1 MLREETKISEEMK
14 KLTDELSILPLRG
27 NVVFPSLIIPL
38 VITDQ
43 RYAKLIDDSLM
54 GGKAIGLFAQKNPE
68 MENPGPDDIYRI
80 GTAGT
85 ILKMLRFPDGSVR
98 FLVQGLSRVRI
109 KRFLKEDPF
118 PFCQGRAFGRCDGR
132 ISGDGGSD
140 AHHLRSSKKGGES
153 WLPIYRMT
161 CRFPL

>member
-54 GGKAIGLFAQKNPE
+54 GGKAIGLFAQKNPR
-68 MENPGPDDIYRI
+68 NR
-80 GTAGT
+80 
-85 ILKMLRFPDGSVR
+85 K
-98 FLVQGLSRVRI
+98 SRAR
-109 KRFLKEDPF
+109 
-118 PFCQGRAFGRCDGR
+118 
-132 ISGDGGSD
+132 
-140 AHHLRSSKKGGES
+140 
-153 WLPIYRMT
+153 
-161 CRFPL
+161 

>member
-38 VITDQ
+38 VLTDQ
-43 RYAKLIDDSLM
+43 KYAKLIDDSLM
-54 GGKAIGLFAQKNPE
+54 GGKAIGLFAQKSPE
-68 MENPGPDDIYRI
+68 MENPGPDDIYKI

-98 FLVQGLSRVRI
+98 FLV
-109 KRFLKEDPF
+109 
-118 PFCQGRAFGRCDGR
+118 
-132 ISGDGGSD
+132 
-140 AHHLRSSKKGGES
+140 
-153 WLPIYRMT
+153 
-161 CRFPL
+161 